1 MRKVFVII
9 KREYMTRV
17 KSKAFVIATI
27 LMPVLM
33 VGFTTL
39 PVILA
44 MKGRTERKLVVLDQ
58 SGQPELFELVKKMA
72 ESRNSQTIFDMTQVV
87 VKPGEDLTEL
97 RKQQKQE
104 VLDDTSKAYMVW
116 PADIMTG
123 GTPEYHAKSATDF
136 GIGDLERSL
145 SDAVVKLRL
154 TGAGL
159 DPDKIAGYTEP
170 IGLKN
175 MSEGAGGEREEK
187 GQSFIIAIIMMVLI
201 YTTILTYGISVM
213 RGVIEEK
220 QSRIAEVVVSSVR
233 PFQMMMGKLVGI
245 GLVGLT
251 QYAIWVVSA
260 ALLSLFGVSML
271 ASRGVSLPRFP
282 MAMLF
287 SFVGFFLLGYFLFAT
302 LYAIVGSIVT
312 TEEEAQGIQFP
323 ITMLIILPM
332 LIMWAVMKDP
342 GGSLATIL
350 SMIPFF
356 APTLMM
362 LRVSMISPPVW
373 QILLSM
379 GIMLVSIFGVVWLAG
394 KIYRV
399 GILMYGKRPS
409 LAEIGRWLRYA

>member
-1 MRKVFVII
+1 VFVII
-9 KREYMTRV
+9 KREYLTRV
-17 KSKAFVIATI
+17 KSKAFVIATV

-58 SGQPELFELVKKMA
+58 SAQPELFDITKRIMENR
-72 ESRNSQTIFDMTQVV
+72 SSQTRFDMTKIE
-87 VKPGEDLTEL
+87 VKTDQDRAEL
-97 RKQQKQE
+97 AKKYSQE
-104 VLDDTSKAYMVW
+104 VLDDTTKAYMVW
-116 PADIMTG
+116 PSDIMSG
-123 GTPEYHAKSATDF
+123 GIPEYHAKSATDF

-145 SDAVVKLRL
+145 SDAVVKVRL

-159 DPDKIAGYTEP
+159 DPEKIADYTK
-170 IGLKN
+170 GLSLKN
-175 MSEGAGGEREEK
+175 ISDGPEGGREEK

-251 QYAIWVVSA
+251 QYMIWVASA
-260 ALLSLFGVSML
+260 ALLSVFGVSML
-271 ASRGVSLPRFP
+271 ARGGVTLPRFP

-287 SFVGFFLLGYFLFAT
+287 SFVGFFVLGYFLFAT

-323 ITMLIILPM
+323 ITMVIILPM
-332 LIMWAVMKDP
+332 MIMWAVMKDP
-342 GGSLATIL
+342 GAPLALVL

-379 GIMLVSIFGVVWLAG
+379 GLMLISIFGVVWLAA

-409 LAEIGRWLRYA
+409 LGEIARWVRYA